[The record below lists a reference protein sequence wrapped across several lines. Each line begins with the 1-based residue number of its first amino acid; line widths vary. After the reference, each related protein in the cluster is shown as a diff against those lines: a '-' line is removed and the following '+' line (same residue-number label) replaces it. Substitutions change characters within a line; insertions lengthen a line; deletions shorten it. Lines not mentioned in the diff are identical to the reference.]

1 MKPVSR
7 FFFVGVVL
15 FLALALVSAV
25 PTTAQTEAGITSQL
39 YDETADGVSVYE
51 YTLTNANEVEVKIIT
66 YGGIVTSIMVP
77 DRNGNMANVALGFDN
92 LQDYETVNPYFG
104 CITGRYANRIAN
116 GVFTIDDVTYCLD
129 VNNDPNS
136 LHGGFTG
143 FDKVVWEATE
153 VEGEDGVGLELT
165 YLSAAGEGYDPEQDM
180 VSPECPEGSEMGY
193 PGNLDVKV
201 VYTLTDENELVMD
214 YVATTDAPT
223 VINLTNHSYFNLA
236 GEGSGTIYDH
246 ILMIDA
252 DTYTP
257 DDATLIP
264 TGELASVEG
273 TPFDFRVPK
282 ALAPGQRSNH
292 EQIVIGRGYDHN
304 WVLNRPS
311 MDDEEL
317 MVAARLYEPASG
329 RILEVWTTEP
339 GIQFYAGNFLDGTL
353 YGTSG
358 RSYRQ
363 SDGLALETQ
372 HFPDSPNQPDFP
384 STVLR
389 PDETYE
395 TTTIFKFLTD

>member
-1 MKPVSR
+1 MKLFNR
-7 FFFVGVVL
+7 FLFVTVVV
-15 FLALALVSAV
+15 ALTFTLVSAM
-25 PTTAQTEAGITSQL
+25 PTTAQTEAGITSQP
-39 YDETADGVSVYE
+39 YGETADGTPVDE
-51 YTLTNANEVEVKIIT
+51 YTLTNANGVEVKIIT

-77 DRNGNMANVALGFDN
+77 DRYGNMANVALGFDN
-92 LQDYETVNPYFG
+92 LQDYQTKNPYFG

-129 VNNDPNS
+129 VNNEPNS

-153 VEGEDGVGLELT
+153 VEGENGVGLQLT
-165 YLSAAGEGYDPEQDM
+165 YTSAAGEGYDPEQDT
-180 VSPECPEGSEMGY
+180 VSPECPEGSERGY
-193 PGNLDVKV
+193 PGNLDVTV
-201 VYTLTDENELVMD
+201 VYTLNDENELVMD
-214 YVATTDAPT
+214 YTATTDAPT
-223 VINLTNHSYFNLA
+223 VVNLTNHSYFNLA
-236 GEGSGTIYDH
+236 GEGAGTIYDH

-264 TGELASVEG
+264 TGELAPVEG
-273 TPFDFRVPK
+273 TPFDFQVPK

-304 WVLNRPS
+304 WVLNRPAT
-311 MDDEEL
+311 DDESL
-317 MVAARLYEPASG
+317 MLAARLYEPDSG

-358 RSYRQ
+358 RAYRQ

-372 HFPDSPNQPDFP
+372 HYPDSPNQPDFP